1 MEDLEILITKLVGKL
16 KEDIK
21 DFYKVYESYLI
32 DLTLS
37 KNIDLSL
44 KIDSSK
50 QKDTEANIFSIIA
63 AINSALITIGVS
75 KSKLTVDSQ
84 LFEEIFIKNKSK
96 FSDYLAFLQMGLTEY
111 NNKHLFIIITEYIID
126 KNNSI
131 IENLD
136 LFDLLPLEFRNK
148 LNKFRKDTIISEK
161 LKEHFNIIKKD
172 LLKYFNPSN
181 FTFRE
186 EIFQTDNL
194 KEILSEEDIL
204 IALQEARRDN
214 IETIS
219 HSSNQKKKEIFQKE
233 EKTPSFLNYFLNF
246 PKLNQSI
253 ADKIIIDI
261 KQLRKFVTTSPDY
274 LDLENLFY
282 VVNIF
287 KMLGEDLQ
295 LEIGYIKNVM
305 NNFISGKVFSTGRY
319 HIPNPISIY
328 YGLSILSELGLLNNP
343 EVVDLLDIE
352 MFLEN
357 DLNPFFP
364 DKITL
369 NFFTILSLKMLKKSG
384 GIITNKRHLIEPLA
398 NLSFFNS
405 EAYRSSDMFFYLG
418 LLKLLD
424 DKFSFTNL
432 QVPYLS
438 ELKMKIQPN
447 GSINGN
453 VTDTARILLTLILLD
468 LTGKDKSIN
477 SELLQFLY
485 QNLHFFIDNRDFG
498 DFNCYQ
504 NKIAFK
510 IELRMLFWTLL
521 TLSQYF

>member
-1 MEDLEILITKLVGKL
+1 L
-16 KEDIK
+16 
-21 DFYKVYESYLI
+21 
-32 DLTLS
+32 
-37 KNIDLSL
+37 
-44 KIDSSK
+44 
-50 QKDTEANIFSIIA
+50 
-63 AINSALITIGVS
+63 
-75 KSKLTVDSQ
+75 
-84 LFEEIFIKNKSK
+84 
-96 FSDYLAFLQMGLTEY
+96 
-111 NNKHLFIIITEYIID
+111 
-126 KNNSI
+126 NNS
-131 IENLD
+131 
-136 LFDLLPLEFRNK
+136 
-148 LNKFRKDTIISEK
+148 
-161 LKEHFNIIKKD
+161 
-172 LLKYFNPSN
+172 
-181 FTFRE
+181 
-186 EIFQTDNL
+186 
-194 KEILSEEDIL
+194 
-204 IALQEARRDN
+204 
-214 IETIS
+214 
-219 HSSNQKKKEIFQKE
+219 
-233 EKTPSFLNYFLNF
+233 
-246 PKLNQSI
+246 
-253 ADKIIIDI
+253 
-261 KQLRKFVTTSPDY
+261 
-274 LDLENLFY
+274 
-282 VVNIF
+282 
-287 KMLGEDLQ
+287 
-295 LEIGYIKNVM
+295 
-305 NNFISGKVFSTGRY
+305 
-319 HIPNPISIY
+319 
-328 YGLSILSELGLLNNP
+328 

-357 DLNPFFP
+357 DLNPFIP